1 MMRHIES
8 KPVLKT
14 ENLSVGYSKK
24 RVLES
29 VNLDFYSG
37 EFVSLLGPNGV
48 GKSTLLRTLSRL
60 LPIQKGRVTVMEK
73 SLDTIPTSELAK
85 VMSVVLTHKAVP
97 PLFQAYDFVAMGR
110 YPHTRWTGRLDS
122 GDDQAVME
130 ALTMVR
136 AQDLMFRDM
145 ATLSDGERQKI
156 LIARALAQEP
166 EIILLDEPTMHL
178 DLKHRMEIMSILKD
192 MCRRKGICVVA
203 SLHDIEVAS
212 RVSDRVALIQNNTI
226 ARFGPPEDVLMED
239 TVSDLYDFCDVGFS
253 RLLGNIEFR
262 GNMEKGSVFVI
273 GGMGSASVLYRLL
286 SKKGY
291 QVRTGVLFKNDVDY
305 HVAKSLNISPLI
317 EETLKPISGH
327 SIHAAV
333 NMLKDCDAVV
343 DAGFET
349 ADLNMENLTLIDSAN
364 QLGKPV
370 FRLNSIRKA
379 SAMRPEIPTDMTADT
394 ESALV
399 SLIERKMAGT
409 A

>member
-1 MMRHIES
+1 MMKS
-8 KPVLKT
+8 KSVLKT
-14 ENLSVGYSKK
+14 ENLSVGYPGKT
-24 RVLES
+24 VLES

-60 LPIQKGRVTVMEK
+60 LSIRKGRVLVMGK
-73 SLDTIPTSELAK
+73 SLDTIPAPELAK

-110 YPHTRWTGRLDS
+110 YPHTRWTGRLDTE
-122 GDDQAVME
+122 DDRVVMD
-130 ALTMVR
+130 ALSMVR
-136 AQDLMFRDM
+136 AQDLILRDM
-145 ATLSDGERQKI
+145 STLSDGERQKI

-192 MCRRKGICVVA
+192 MCRKKGICVVA

-226 ARFGPPEDVLMED
+226 ARFGPPEDVLLED
-239 TVSDLYDFCDVGFS
+239 TVSDLYDFGDAGFS

-262 GNMEKGSVFVI
+262 GSMEKGAVFVI

-291 QVRTGVLFKNDVDY
+291 RVKTGVLFKNDVDY
-305 HVAKSLNISPLI
+305 HVAKSLNINPLI
-317 EETLKPISGH
+317 ENTLQPVSDH
-327 SIHAAV
+327 SIKSALSA
-333 NMLKDCDAVV
+333 LQECDAVV
-343 DAGFET
+343 DAGFEA
-349 ADLNMENLTLIDSAN
+349 ADLNRGNLTLIDSAK

-370 FRLNSIRKA
+370 FRLNGTPSNGI
-379 SAMRPEIPTDMTADT
+379 MRPEISMDMTAST

-399 SLIERKMAGT
+399 GLIDRKMAEMS
-409 A
+409 

>member
-1 MMRHIES
+1 MKLMKS

-14 ENLSVGYSKK
+14 ENLSVGYPKK
-24 RVLES
+24 MVLES

-60 LPIQKGRVTVMEK
+60 LPIRKGRVTVMEK
-73 SLDTIPTSELAK
+73 SLEAIPAPELAK
-85 VMSVVLTHKAVP
+85 VMSVVLTHKSIP

-110 YPHTRWTGRLDS
+110 YPHTRWTGRLDEA
-122 GDDQAVME
+122 DDRVVME

-136 AQDLMFRDM
+136 AEDLIFRDM
-145 ATLSDGERQKI
+145 STLSDGERQKI

-203 SLHDIEVAS
+203 SLHDIEVAA
-212 RVSDRVALIQNNTI
+212 RVSDRVALIQKHVVD
-226 ARFGPPEDVLMED
+226 RFGPPEDVLMED
-239 TVSDLYDFCDVGFS
+239 TVSELYDFSDAGFS

-262 GNMEKGSVFVI
+262 GNMEKGRVFVI

-291 QVRTGVLFKNDVDY
+291 QVSTGVLFKNDVDY
-305 HVAKSLNISPLI
+305 HVAKSLNISTLI
-317 EETLKPISGH
+317 EKSLEPVSSHTIQ
-327 SIHAAV
+327 AAV
-333 NMLKDCDAVV
+333 DVLKGCDAVV

-349 ADLNMENLTLIDSAN
+349 ADLNRGNLALIDSAKA
-364 QLGKPV
+364 LGKPV
-370 FRLNSIRKA
+370 FRLNGTPGG
-379 SAMRPEIPTDMTADT
+379 SAMRPEIPMEMTAGT

-399 SLIERKMAGT
+399 RLIERKMAG
-409 A
+409 AA